1 MHIKSTLAEI
11 SHEISKALRPQ
22 DEKITVHYRLEDII
36 NIVFSSRAPERELSL
51 VPLLDSS
58 PFFLHSRGRV

>member
-36 NIVFSSRAPERELSL
+36 NIVFSS
-51 VPLLDSS
+51 
-58 PFFLHSRGRV
+58 